1 MNLINAE
8 RFYCLT
14 EGDKY
19 SLKNTGASSFLPE
32 LEILN
37 LHLIV
42 IHSLVYRPPVLQRA
56 SQILMISLS
65 AGFCIRIS
73 DLAERCIKKPH
84 VAREFPIDYTS
95 EEAQERKLFQQ
106 GYGINYTQ

>member
-19 SLKNTGASSFLPE
+19 SLKNIGASSFLQE

-42 IHSLVYRPPVLQRA
+42 IHSLVYRPPVLQGA